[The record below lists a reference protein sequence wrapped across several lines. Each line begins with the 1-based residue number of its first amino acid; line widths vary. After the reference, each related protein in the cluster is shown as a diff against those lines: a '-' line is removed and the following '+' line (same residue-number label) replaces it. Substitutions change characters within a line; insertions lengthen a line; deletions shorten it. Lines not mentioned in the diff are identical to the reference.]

1 MDESY
6 AIKLLIAT
14 IIGGIFVGFTFATL
28 LFVLSG
34 AIGPDFD
41 PTTDCQEVWD
51 IYADVV
57 GYEID
62 GIHYPW
68 LGNNHRL
75 WSKLGFTDLE
85 VHEFEYCI
93 NHMPWKGGSG

>member
-1 MDESY
+1 MDENISFG
-6 AIKLLIAT
+6 IMVGCLLGLLIAT
-14 IIGGIFVGFTFATL
+14 AMFVTAIESGFGRFHQ
-28 LFVLSG
+28 
-34 AIGPDFD
+34 FD
-41 PTTDCQEVWD
+41 PATDCQEVWD